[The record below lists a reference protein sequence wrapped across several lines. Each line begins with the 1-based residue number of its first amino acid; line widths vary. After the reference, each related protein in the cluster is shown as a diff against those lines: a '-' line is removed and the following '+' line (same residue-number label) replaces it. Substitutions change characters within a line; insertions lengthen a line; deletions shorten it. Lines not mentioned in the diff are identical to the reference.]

1 MRRAV
6 RGDGAVLDL
15 TTARTGPVWNDT
27 LNKRVLVIDDDPLI
41 LELVQTILE
50 AGGHSTDLLL
60 SGETAVEL
68 ARNTKP
74 DLILLDIVMRTS
86 HGMEVLA
93 ALRQTAPQVP
103 VVLLSG
109 AVRQVADMPEIA
121 RALGARDYIAK
132 PFDAQRLIDVV
143 NALA

>member
-1 MRRAV
+1 MNV
-6 RGDGAVLDL
+6 ENEQ
-15 TTARTGPVWNDT
+15 TGT
-27 LNKRVLVIDDDPLI
+27 KEKRLNEVAKKRVLVIDDDPLI

-50 AGGHSTDLLL
+50 AEGHSTDLLL
-60 SGETAVEL
+60 SGETAVER

-121 RALGARDYIAK
+121 RALGARDYIEK